1 MPKKVDTEEKK
12 LEIANNAIPVF
23 SEKGYYN
30 TNLKDISKAC
40 NMGRTTLYQYF
51 NNKDEIY
58 FYILELGMS
67 FFRMT
72 YDSIKNDESLTNLD
86 KVEKLIEY
94 LVVNLNGQT
103 VSKAFIDFWLMVRH
117 NNKSLEKELTK
128 LYQELESTF
137 TNLILKAVENGE
149 IKHIHPPTLSTL
161 ILGMMQS
168 FSVKDMIN
176 ETVDS
181 NSACQSIMM
190 LLEGMKKEE
199 INE

>member
-12 LEIANNAIPVF
+12 LEIANKAIPVF

-94 LVVNLNGQT
+94 LVINLNGQT

-117 NNKSLEKELTK
+117 NNKNLEKELTK
-128 LYQELESTF
+128 LYLS
-137 TNLILKAVENGE
+137 LI
-149 IKHIHPPTLSTL
+149 HI
-161 ILGMMQS
+161 
-168 FSVKDMIN
+168 
-176 ETVDS
+176 
-181 NSACQSIMM
+181 
-190 LLEGMKKEE
+190 
-199 INE
+199 

>member
-1 MPKKVDTEEKK
+1 MPKIVDTEEKK
-12 LEIANNAIPVF
+12 LEIANKAIPVF

-67 FFRMT
+67 FFKMN
-72 YDSIKNDESLTNLD
+72 YDAIKNDESSSNIE
-86 KVEKLIEY
+86 KVEKLVEY
-94 LVVNLNGQT
+94 LIINLNGQT
-103 VSKAFIDFWLMVRH
+103 ISKAFIDFWLMVRH
-117 NNKSLEKELTK
+117 NNKALESELKSLYK
-128 LYQELESTF
+128 ELESTF
-137 TNLILKAVENGE
+137 TNLLNESIKKGE
-149 IKHIHPPTLSTL
+149 IKEVHGPTLSTL
-161 ILGMMQS
+161 ILGMLQS

-181 NSACQSIMM
+181 KSACQTIMI
-190 LLEGMKKEE
+190 LIDGVKKEE
-199 INE
+199 K

>member
-12 LEIANNAIPVF
+12 LEIANKAIPVF

-30 TNLKDISKAC
+30 TNLKDIGKAC

-51 NNKDEIY
+51 KNKDEIY

-72 YDSIKNDESLTNLD
+72 YDSIKNDESLKNIE
-86 KVEKLIEY
+86 KVEKLAEY
-94 LVVNLNGQT
+94 LIVNLNGQT

-117 NNKSLEKELTK
+117 NNKDLEKQLSK

-137 TNLILKAVENGE
+137 NDLLLKAVEKGE
-149 IKHIHPPTLSTL
+149 IKNIHSPTLSTL

-181 NSACQSIMM
+181 KSACQTIMM
-190 LLEGMKKEE
+190 LLDGIKKEE
-199 INE
+199 SHE

>member
-1 MPKKVDTEEKK
+1 MPKIVDTEEKK
-12 LEIANNAIPVF
+12 LEIATKAIPVF

-67 FFRMT
+67 FFKMN
-72 YDSIKNDESLTNLD
+72 YDAIKDDDSLSSI
-86 KVEKLIEY
+86 EKIERLVEY
-94 LVVNLNGQT
+94 LIINLNGQT

-117 NNKSLEKELTK
+117 NNKALESELKSLYK
-128 LYQELESTF
+128 ELESTF
-137 TNLILKAVENGE
+137 TNLINESIKKGE
-149 IKHIHPPTLSTL
+149 IKEVHGPTLSTL
-161 ILGMMQS
+161 ILGMLQS

-181 NSACQSIMM
+181 KSACQTIMI
-190 LLEGMKKEE
+190 LINGVKKEVL
-199 INE
+199 

>member
-1 MPKKVDTEEKK
+1 MPKIVDTEEKK
-12 LEIANNAIPVF
+12 LEIATKAIPVF

-67 FFRMT
+67 FFKMN
-72 YDSIKNDESLTNLD
+72 YDAIKDDGSLSSIEKI
-86 KVEKLIEY
+86 EKLIEY
-94 LVVNLNGQT
+94 LIINLKGQT

-117 NNKSLEKELTK
+117 NNKALESELKSLYK
-128 LYQELESTF
+128 ELESTF
-137 TNLILKAVENGE
+137 TNLINESIKKGE
-149 IKHIHPPTLSTL
+149 IKEVHGPTLSTL
-161 ILGMMQS
+161 ILGMLQS

-181 NSACQSIMM
+181 KSACQTIMI
-190 LLEGMKKEE
+190 LIDGVKKEE
-199 INE
+199 I

>member
-1 MPKKVDTEEKK
+1 MPKIVDTEEKK
-12 LEIANNAIPVF
+12 LEIATKAIPVF

-67 FFRMT
+67 FFKMN
-72 YDSIKNDESLTNLD
+72 YDAIKDDDSLSSIEKI
-86 KVEKLIEY
+86 EKLVEY
-94 LVVNLNGQT
+94 LIINLNGQT

-117 NNKSLEKELTK
+117 NNKALESELKSLYK
-128 LYQELESTF
+128 ELESTF
-137 TNLILKAVENGE
+137 TNLINESIKKGE
-149 IKHIHPPTLSTL
+149 IKEIHGPTLSTL
-161 ILGMMQS
+161 ILGMLQS

-181 NSACQSIMM
+181 KSACQTIMI
-190 LLEGMKKEE
+190 LIDGVKKEG
-199 INE
+199 I

>member
-1 MPKKVDTEEKK
+1 MPKKVNIKEKK
-12 LEIANNAIPVF
+12 LEIANKAIPVF

-72 YDSIKNDESLTNLD
+72 YDSIKNDDSLKNIE
-86 KVEKLIEY
+86 KVEKLVEY
-94 LVVNLNGQT
+94 LIINLNGQT
-103 VSKAFIDFWLMVRH
+103 VSKVFFDFWLMVRH
-117 NNKSLEKELTK
+117 NNKNLEKELTK

-137 TNLILKAVENGE
+137 NKLISKAVENGE
-149 IKHIHPPTLSTL
+149 INNIHPPSLSTL
-161 ILGMMQS
+161 IFGMMQS

-181 NSACQSIMM
+181 NSACETIMK
-190 LLEGMKKEE
+190 LIEGIKKEE
-199 INE
+199 IS